1 MWMSIRRAVFC
12 SDYWEEVAYL
22 GDARTSVQAEG
33 WLRLQQT
40 SIVTPLINRKELTS
54 QCDLV
59 RCPSLEPLDAWAS
72 LCRGNS
78 TILSSVSQFQGTY
91 FNHDFTLGMNIT
103 VWLLVNLRNRGH
115 HGASCAANSL
125 GRGSFFEM
133 NSMPRLNGQQ
143 ACMTMRGTTACSSYH
158 LNCSL
163 LISNTIWSA
172 RDFGFWSCDIKL
184 AVCLLSGQ
192 SEAPTVQL
200 WGLS

>member
-1 MWMSIRRAVFC
+1 MWLGEMSIPGTTWCLSFLVPWKFDDTEQC
-12 SDYWEEVAYL
+12 FTISGHL
-22 GDARTSVQAEG
+22 
-33 WLRLQQT
+33 LQ
-40 SIVTPLINRKELTS
+40 S
-54 QCDLV
+54 C
-59 RCPSLEPLDAWAS
+59 
-72 LCRGNS
+72 
-78 TILSSVSQFQGTY
+78 
-91 FNHDFTLGMNIT
+91 DFTLGMNVT

-115 HGASCAANSL
+115 HVASCGAKSL
-125 GRGSFFEM
+125 GRGSLFEM
-133 NSMPRLNGQQ
+133 NSVPGLNGRQ

-184 AVCLLSGQ
+184 AFCLSSGQ